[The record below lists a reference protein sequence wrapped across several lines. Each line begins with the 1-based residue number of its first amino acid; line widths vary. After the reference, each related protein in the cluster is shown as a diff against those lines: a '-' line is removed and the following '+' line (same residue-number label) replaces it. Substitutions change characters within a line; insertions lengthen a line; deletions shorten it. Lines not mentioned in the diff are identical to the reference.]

1 MASPLKART
10 GSAAGREHRSPPRT
24 SRATPT
30 DQPQQQQHVMIR
42 PISSNHKDSHPE
54 SSGSKNILQKSK
66 HCHNLY
72 GVFEQKLKEHF
83 EEDYRAADWMP
94 KATGN
99 DPNSV
104 WIVQAKSKGDPK
116 NPQTVVSMT
125 TSTRKERRA
134 DNLTLYDVK
143 TVTKLL
149 KLNGTV
155 QKFSETST
163 VDEEVVRV
171 VHAHTITITR
181 GQALSMQR
189 IKLNK
194 S

>member
-1 MASPLKART
+1 
-10 GSAAGREHRSPPRT
+10 
-24 SRATPT
+24 
-30 DQPQQQQHVMIR
+30 
-42 PISSNHKDSHPE
+42 
-54 SSGSKNILQKSK
+54 
-66 HCHNLY
+66 
-72 GVFEQKLKEHF
+72 
-83 EEDYRAADWMP
+83 MP